1 MRRRR
6 PGRSRSLVASLAAV
20 IVLLAAGESRAQGAR
35 GPADNQAQIETAAT
49 RFGLSPRL
57 VAELIRVESGGDP
70 RAVSS
75 KGAMGLMQLMPT
87 TWRMLRARLGL
98 GDDPFDPR
106 DNILAG
112 TAYLRE
118 LHDRYGAPGFLAAY
132 NAGPGRYEASLT
144 GRPLPAETQAYLARL
159 SQASATPAGLAPS
172 LASSWVRAALFAP
185 RLSAVLEGGGS
196 LGLADPAGRET
207 SSQAPA
213 AGPLG
218 GPNRPSGVGLFAPRS
233 RVAERP

>member
-1 MRRRR
+1 VRRRR
-6 PGRSRSLVASLAAV
+6 PGRSGSLVAGLSAML
-20 IVLLAAGESRAQGAR
+20 VLMAAGESRAQGVR
-35 GPADNQAQIETAAT
+35 GQADNQVHIETAAT

-87 TWRMLRARLGL
+87 TWRMLRARLDL

-172 LASSWVRAALFAP
+172 LASPWTRAGLFASP
-185 RLSAVLEGGGS
+185 WPLVLGEVGGQGGGDPAAGATAPLEGPIARGGRLGGS
-196 LGLADPAGRET
+196 LF
-207 SSQAPA
+207 
-213 AGPLG
+213 
-218 GPNRPSGVGLFAPRS
+218 VPRS
-233 RVAERP
+233 RAAGRP